1 LMVEE
6 LERWV
11 DGAEP
16 RAQITDRVV
25 AGRSGK

>member
-1 LMVEE
+1 MVEE
-6 LERWV
+6 LERWHS
-11 DGAEP
+11 GAEP